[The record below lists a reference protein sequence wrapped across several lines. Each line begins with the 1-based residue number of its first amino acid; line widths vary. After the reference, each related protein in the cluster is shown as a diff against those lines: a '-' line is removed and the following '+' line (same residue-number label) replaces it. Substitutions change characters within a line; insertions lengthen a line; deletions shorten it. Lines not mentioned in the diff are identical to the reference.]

1 MKYLLNQ
8 NVKDLQISGI
18 RKILNQVMENPDII
32 NLTFGQPD
40 FPTPGYIKEAGKQA
54 LDDDQT
60 SYTTNAGIPE
70 LRQAASDY
78 LQELYGLSYRPEDE
92 ILVTAGASEGIDI
105 VLRTILTPGSEVLMP
120 APIYSGYEPVV
131 RLCGGEPVFIDTSQ
145 QDFKI
150 TADLIEPYITDKT
163 RCIILSSPSNP
174 TGTVLTKEEIHEI
187 ADLLKEK
194 DIFVLSD
201 EVYSEITFDG
211 KEHISIASVPGMK
224 EKTIVINAL
233 SKSHAMTGW
242 RLGFTFA
249 PSYITEELLK
259 VHSFAAV
266 CANSITQVAAV
277 EALNRG
283 MQTEEV
289 LEMMTSYKKRRD
301 YMYKRLTNMGLKV
314 VKPEGAFYIFPEIP
328 DAGLTSVEFV
338 ERMIAEAK
346 VAAIPGT
353 AFSPYGEGFIRI
365 SYAQSIP
372 ELETAM
378 DRLEGFLEQF
388 K

>member
-1 MKYLLNQ
+1 
-8 NVKDLQISGI
+8 
-18 RKILNQVMENPDII
+18 ILNQVMENPDII

-174 TGTVLTKEEIHEI
+174 TGTVLTKE
-187 ADLLKEK
+187 
-194 DIFVLSD
+194 
-201 EVYSEITFDG
+201 
-211 KEHISIASVPGMK
+211 
-224 EKTIVINAL
+224 
-233 SKSHAMTGW
+233 
-242 RLGFTFA
+242 
-249 PSYITEELLK
+249 
-259 VHSFAAV
+259 
-266 CANSITQVAAV
+266 
-277 EALNRG
+277 
-283 MQTEEV
+283 
-289 LEMMTSYKKRRD
+289 
-301 YMYKRLTNMGLKV
+301 
-314 VKPEGAFYIFPEIP
+314 
-328 DAGLTSVEFV
+328 
-338 ERMIAEAK
+338 
-346 VAAIPGT
+346 
-353 AFSPYGEGFIRI
+353 
-365 SYAQSIP
+365 
-372 ELETAM
+372 
-378 DRLEGFLEQF
+378 
-388 K
+388 

>member
-8 NVKDLQISGI
+8 NVKDLRISGI